1 MHNSEEETGMEQPRH
16 LGQELARVTPTL
28 VFVFL
33 VAVATAGLTNPL
45 FWAIVL
51 SAALAIAV
59 IRALFPASQLFY
71 IAFGNLIA
79 VYAAIFSLFVEE
91 IFAEVNVRVLGIGFC
106 LPIIFF
112 VAGCWL
118 RRGRIR
124 ALVARPAIRDER
136 RLMQAAAW
144 LAPISF
150 VGAAVFL
157 LSRTA
162 ETLANTDM
170 VFLGAMFIIGL
181 IVLAVSRDVATFL
194 VDAGLLFDEF
204 FSRVSRLLIPAF
216 AFLSFYSVLVI
227 LFASAYRIMS
237 QYTYEPHFYM
247 GNTPRAL
254 NFSESIYFSIVT
266 ISTVGYGDIVPHSSV
281 ARVLASLEVICGFLL
296 LIFGVSELLEYAREH
311 RRNRG
316 ERD

>member
-1 MHNSEEETGMEQPRH
+1 MKQPQLWRR
-16 LGQELARVTPTL
+16 ELPRVVLTI
-28 VFVFL
+28 VFISL
-33 VAVATAGLTNPL
+33 VAVATAGIANLL
-45 FWAIVL
+45 ILAIVL

-59 IRALFPASQLFY
+59 IRVLFPASPLFS
-71 IAFGNLIA
+71 IAFGNLTAIY
-79 VYAAIFSLFVEE
+79 VAIFSLFVEE
-91 IFAEVNVRVLGIGFC
+91 VFAEVKVRILGIGFC

-118 RRGRIR
+118 RRGQIST
-124 ALVARPAIRDER
+124 LVARPAIRDGQ

-144 LAPISF
+144 LAPIF
-150 VGAAVFL
+150 LVGAAVFL
-157 LSRTA
+157 LSRTD

-170 VFLGAMFIIGL
+170 VFLGAMFIIGV

-204 FSRVSRLLIPAF
+204 FTRVSQLLVPAF

-227 LFASAYRIMS
+227 LFASVYRIMS
-237 QYTYEPHFYM
+237 QYSFEPHFYV

-254 NFSESIYFSIVT
+254 SFSESIYFSIVT
-266 ISTVGYGDIVPHSSV
+266 ISTVGYGDILPHSSL

-296 LIFGVSELLEYAREH
+296 LLFGVSELLEYAREH

>member
-1 MHNSEEETGMEQPRH
+1 MEQPRH

-59 IRALFPASQLFY
+59 IRMLFPASRLFY

-150 VGAAVFL
+150 VGAAVLL

-162 ETLANTDM
+162 ETLANTDIL
-170 VFLGAMFIIGL
+170 FLGAMFIIGL
-181 IVLAVSRDVATFL
+181 IVLAVSRDVVTFL
-194 VDAGLLFDEF
+194 VDAGLLFEEF
-204 FSRVSRLLIPAF
+204 FSRVSRLLVPAF

-266 ISTVGYGDIVPHSSV
+266 ISTVGYGDIIPHSSV

-296 LIFGVSELLEYAREH
+296 LLFGVSELLEYAREH

>member
-1 MHNSEEETGMEQPRH
+1 MEQPRH
-16 LGQELARVTPTL
+16 FGQELARVAPTL

-33 VAVATAGLTNPL
+33 VAVATAGITNPL

-59 IRALFPASQLFY
+59 IRALFPASRLFY

-181 IVLAVSRDVATFL
+181 IVLAATFL

-204 FSRVSRLLIPAF
+204 FYRVSRLLIPAF

-266 ISTVGYGDIVPHSSV
+266 ISTVGYGDIVPHSSF

-296 LIFGVSELLEYAREH
+296 LLFGVSELLEYAREH